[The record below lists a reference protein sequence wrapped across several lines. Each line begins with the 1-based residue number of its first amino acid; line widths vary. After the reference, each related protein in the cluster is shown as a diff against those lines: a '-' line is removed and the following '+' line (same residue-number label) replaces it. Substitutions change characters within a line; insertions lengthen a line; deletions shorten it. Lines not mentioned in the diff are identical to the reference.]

1 MTEFKFT
8 VSIIAVITIILLLT
22 VVGVSLSSNETKTD
36 WPPMQTKCP
45 ELYKLS
51 TFQNEENI
59 CKINNTNFAGYG
71 HDISGNDGTNSR
83 YPKIG
88 DNASCVSVD
97 TSHADFTGIDGDCN
111 KYKWAQNC
119 GVSWDGIYDNPSLCD
134 SSSS

>member
-45 ELYKLS
+45 ELYELNSNGKTCEITSGLY
-51 TFQNEENI
+51 QNYSGTSSD
-59 CKINNTNFAGYG
+59 KNNTSSARYTQ
-71 HDISGNDGTNSR
+71 IGNSDDCTKLNTTDS
-83 YPKIG
+83 
-88 DNASCVSVD
+88 
-97 TSHADFTGIDGDCN
+97 DFTGIDGDCN

-119 GVSWDGIYDNPSLCD
+119 NVSWDGIYDNPSLCD

>member
-8 VSIIAVITIILLLT
+8 VSIIAVITLILILT
-22 VVGVSLSSNETKTD
+22 VVGVSISSSETETV

-45 ELYKLS
+45 ELYTLNG
-51 TFQNEENI
+51 TD
-59 CKINNTNFAGYG
+59 CKIDNTKFAAYG
-71 HDISGNDGTNSR
+71 SSSNNDGSAGR

-88 DNASCVSVD
+88 DKASCVSVD

-119 GVSWDGIYDNPSLCD
+119 NVSWDGIYDNPSLCD